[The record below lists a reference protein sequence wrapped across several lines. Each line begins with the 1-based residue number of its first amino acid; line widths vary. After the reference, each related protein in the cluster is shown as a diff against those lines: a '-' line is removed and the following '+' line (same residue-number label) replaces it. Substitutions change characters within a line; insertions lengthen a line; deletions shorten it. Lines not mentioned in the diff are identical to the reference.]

1 MVVVPFELLSKRWV
15 KVYESVILSQLSRP
29 TVTVT
34 VGLLRWLKMT
44 LSYTYT
50 HRFDS
55 NSNGTTAQGSDNFNE
70 GYTENR
76 ARIAFDFIF

>member
-1 MVVVPFELLSKRWV
+1 M
-15 KVYESVILSQLSRP
+15 
-29 TVTVT
+29 TVT
-34 VGLLRWLKMT
+34 VGLLQWLKLT

-50 HRFDS
+50 HRFDN

-76 ARIAFDFIF
+76 ARIALDFIF